1 MRERSKPAGS
11 MSPGMMA
18 RGPSIDLGHRCAPE
32 RGEARSLLVPLR
44 LGSAR
49 HRATLRKRSK
59 IESIESVNLLAI
71 CFSYSFFSVVYYFVL
86 IYLFY

>member
-1 MRERSKPAGS
+1 

-49 HRATLRKRSK
+49 HHTTLRKRSK

-71 CFSYSFFSVVYYFVL
+71 CFSYSFFSVVCLVVYYFVL